1 MGPSQ
6 QCRGAFDIEALAPA
20 IAVDHNIRLPNYFR
34 IADSLLTQ
42 ANIYREEK
50 NLIQLYVLLLRYSS
64 LLCETIPKHRD
75 YRTFKSGEKDFF
87 KKKLLDVIN
96 ELESLKPVVQQEIM
110 ELDVGAAPK
119 PHCSNRTYAAS
130 CRIDKH
136 LSDSCSPQDTVRH
149 QLASSLSVKSDRQ
162 IPEKIVGL
170 PYPKEDT
177 LSRHS
182 ILGPAGLSGQWIGP
196 VVAMKVQYPTNNE
209 ITPSDISR
217 PKHAISD
224 IVHYR
229 RVDVPEELTACFLKA
244 AETNTRK
251 SLETCGLIF
260 GAVLMDPEVG
270 EYFRVTALIIP
281 KQKST
286 SDRCEAVCEEE
297 IPGVVQSIGSPYQLG
312 WIHTHPTQDCFMSSV
327 DLHNHYSYQVLLY
340 PTLFLPSCCCS

>member
-110 ELDVGAAPK
+110 ELD
-119 PHCSNRTYAAS
+119 
-130 CRIDKH
+130 
-136 LSDSCSPQDTVRH
+136 DTVRH

-217 PKHAISD
+217 ILFRIWSNGFNFT
-224 IVHYR
+224 R
-229 RVDVPEELTACFLKA
+229 QPEELTACFLKA

-312 WIHTHPTQDCFMSSV
+312 WIHVSSTPP
-327 DLHNHYSYQVLLY
+327 LLIY
-340 PTLFLPSCCCS
+340 LG